1 MDTFTTV
8 LSVFSTVC
16 AIVFGYIAFVR
27 NRDKDKESNVKHD
40 ATVLT
45 EIGYIKANTDEIKA
59 EQKEQRKTNTEFV
72 TRLTDVE
79 ASAKQAHKRLDHIE
93 KRGRRRGEPPGGG
106 GPPPP
111 RFFIAKE
118 GSAMSNSK
126 LISCTLISPNKNSPR
141 NHKIDTITIHC
152 VVGQCSAERIGE
164 IFKPTSRQ
172 ASSNYGI
179 GYDGRI
185 GLYVDEAD
193 RSWCSSSAAN
203 DNRAIT
209 IEVASDTKHPYAVND
224 KAYAALLD
232 LVEDICRRNGIKK
245 LVWSTS
251 KDDRVNH
258 KNGCNMTV
266 HRDYANKSCP
276 GDYLYN
282 RHGEIA
288 AEVNR
293 RLGVPAEEQKPEQ
306 KPQGDAKNLYRVQLG
321 AFEKKDNA
329 TAFAAKLKK
338 EGFDTY
344 IVQIGKFYKV
354 QVGAFSVKKNA
365 EAMLEKLKKA
375 GHDDAFITYSGT
387 SGGTSARKI
396 TTGSKVRVKAGA
408 KTYSG
413 GSLASFVYS
422 RDHIVKE
429 LSGKRAVITYG
440 GTVVAAVNVDDLTLV

>member
-1 MDTFTTV
+1 
-8 LSVFSTVC
+8 
-16 AIVFGYIAFVR
+16 
-27 NRDKDKESNVKHD
+27 
-40 ATVLT
+40 
-45 EIGYIKANTDEIKA
+45 
-59 EQKEQRKTNTEFV
+59 
-72 TRLTDVE
+72 
-79 ASAKQAHKRLDHIE
+79 
-93 KRGRRRGEPPGGG
+93 
-106 GPPPP
+106 
-111 RFFIAKE
+111 
-118 GSAMSNSK
+118 MSNSK

-266 HRDYANKSCP
+266 HRDYANKACP

-338 EGFDTY
+338 EGFDTDAKNLYRVQLGAFEKKDNATAFAAKLKKEGFDTY
-344 IVQIGKFYKV
+344 IVQIGKYYKV